1 MMLLNNTTENESINA
16 CGEEMDAVG
25 IDEAPSILSVETEVI
40 NDFDMQRTFTKRVDN
55 TSDQSTTLHQAT
67 SYDTVL
73 KECEMELNGA
83 PSTENDTMMSINE
96 APSILSVETEIADNL
111 ETPSISNRKKRDQ
124 EATAYPPSPKDVPP
138 PIPIDRS
145 MPPNYSYARSITP
158 TPSVAP
164 SVASN
169 MSRHS
174 YTSNTTQEIKTKKEP
189 RIKKVS
195 HGIWANV
202 SNRVRSLRLP
212 KVSSVDDSA
221 SLHTNFTTQTGVDTV
236 GTNGTVKTNE
246 TSETCPARVETYDSS
261 SVEKKAD
268 IEVICRDV
276 AACYIDLMFDAIYI
290 AFLYLNRDEVVRQQ
304 HKFNIFAIVL
314 LVVSILGLVLSFWAI
329 AASLERKYRGTMR
342 LYGCTVPRLNICLV
356 ILHHMPVIVV
366 SRDLSLFFLVHLDAH
381 KLTLITSLTVNI
393 MY

>member
-1 MMLLNNTTENESINA
+1 
-16 CGEEMDAVG
+16 MDAVG
-25 IDEAPSILSVETEVI
+25 IDEAPSILSVETEAI
-40 NDFDMQRTFTKRVDN
+40 NDLDMQRTFNKRVDN

-67 SYDTVL
+67 SYDTLL

-124 EATAYPPSPKDVPP
+124 EATAYPPSPTDVPP

-174 YTSNTTQEIKTKKEP
+174 YTSNTTQEKKTKKEP

-221 SLHTNFTTQTGVDTV
+221 SLHTNFTTKTGVDTV

-246 TSETCPARVETYDSS
+246 TSETCPARVEA
-261 SVEKKAD
+261 KKAD

-304 HKFNIFAIVL
+304 QKFYIFAIVL

-366 SRDLSLFFLVHLDAH
+366 SRELSLLFLVYLDAH
-381 KLTLITSLTVNI
+381 KLTLIASLTVNI